1 MSKSNADLALVV
13 TEKTRIAL
21 EKKVSEIRDNIQ
33 LAKTEKETAEGAL
46 LAAVRPH
53 AETFAA
59 KVNAKLDGFID
70 KDLVIKKDGYRNDAI
85 LFYNGNVYVQLGYGD
100 PDSYVALKV
109 RFPIGT
115 LPRLVRKMIKDT
127 KVITDK
133 ALKLEELLHKI
144 KTEIYDN
151 KLPKTVRL
159 MLAEA
164 RLAKEAVDV
173 DAMVANMLKV
183 ILGTNN

>member
-1 MSKSNADLALVV
+1 MSKLSADLCLVV

-21 EKKVSEIRDNIQ
+21 EKKVNEIKENIQ
-33 LAKTEKETAEGAL
+33 LAKVEKETAEEAL
-46 LAAVRPH
+46 LMAVKPH
-53 AETFAA
+53 TEMFAA
-59 KVNAKLDGFID
+59 KVNAKLEGLID
-70 KDLVIKKDGYRNDAI
+70 KDLVIKEDGYRGSSISFHD
-85 LFYNGNVYVQLGYGD
+85 GNAYVQLGCGD
-100 PDSYVALKV
+100 SESYVALKV

-115 LPRLVRKMIKDT
+115 LPRPIREMIKDT
-127 KVITDK
+127 KGITDK
-133 ALKLEELLHKI
+133 TTKLEAVLYKI

-173 DAMVANMLKV
+173 DAMVAKMLSA
-183 ILGTNN
+183 IFGQ